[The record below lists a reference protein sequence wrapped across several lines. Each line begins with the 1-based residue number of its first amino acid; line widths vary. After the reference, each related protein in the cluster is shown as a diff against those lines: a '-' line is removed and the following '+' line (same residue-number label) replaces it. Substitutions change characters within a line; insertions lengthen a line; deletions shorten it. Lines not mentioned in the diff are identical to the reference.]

1 MTQQSCYKK
10 VLIIALGACIAAT
23 AFHEKQ
29 AHAVPRPQT
38 LAVMAGLYT
47 IGATVKNYVKE
58 LSHDNIKNLFGVK
71 DEDFNQELAVK
82 SVAKMFERGFWAVVA
97 FATHDGLIFIGL
109 PAPDALSA
117 TLAFGTGLTLPFT
130 KDILN
135 NLKKW
140 YATLNKNEHAVAFK
154 QWYYQPHYDLVY
166 PIKTTH
172 TTQAYCGPQNPLCV
186 HDELERPLQHLTWQ
200 TSVTENDNTVPF
212 PWNDFMALAPE
223 FAAETGIMLLG
234 YQIGLQSYKL
244 GSYAGSQI
252 VTTNFA
258 PGHDIFTAN
267 EYMKIAFVAKKM
279 IGKYIES
286 YLPGKL
292 YNQLIKPAVTE
303 HVDPRAVDHED
314 FTYLVG
320 LFGEIFV
327 YVPFTEHTKE
337 LLPQLSH

>member
-1 MTQQSCYKK
+1 MAQQSFYKK
-10 VLIIALGACIAAT
+10 IVIMALGVSIAIT
-23 AFHEKQ
+23 TLHEKQ
-29 AHAVPRPQT
+29 AYALPRPQT

-58 LSHDNIKNLFGVK
+58 LSHDNIKSLFGVK
-71 DEDFNQELAVK
+71 DEDFNQELAIK
-82 SVAKMFERGFWAVVA
+82 SVAKMLERGFWAVVA
-97 FATHDGLIFIGL
+97 FATHDGLIFVGL

-140 YATLNKNEHAVAFK
+140 YDTLNKNEHAVAIK

-172 TTQAYCGPQNPLCV
+172 TTQAYCGPQNPYCV

-200 TSVTENDNTVPF
+200 TSVTENKNTVTF
-212 PWNDFMALAPE
+212 PWNDFIALAPA
-223 FAAETGIMLLG
+223 FATETGIMLLG
-234 YQIGLQSYKL
+234 YQIGLQSHKL
-244 GSYAGSQI
+244 GSDVGSHI
-252 VTTNFA
+252 ITNLV

-267 EYMKIAFVAKKM
+267 EYMKIAFIAKKM
-279 IGKYIES
+279 ISKYIES

-292 YNQLIKPAVTE
+292 YHQLIKPAVTE
-303 HVDPRAVDHED
+303 HTDPQTVDHED

-320 LFGEIFV
+320 LLGEIFV

-337 LLPQLSH
+337 LLPQLTH